1 MATLSTHVLDGA
13 DGGSKVGV
21 DVEVRHLDGTLTGV
35 STTDERGRA
44 EIAAE
49 LPSGRYRVIWH
60 LTGFIA
66 ELSAVVS
73 IEGDRHYHVP
83 VLASG
88 SSAVV
93 YLGV

>member
-1 MATLSTHVLDGA
+1 M
-13 DGGSKVGV
+13 
-21 DVEVRHLDGTLTGV
+21 EVHHLDGRLTAV
-35 STTDERGRA
+35 STTDDWGRA

-49 LPSGRYRVIWH
+49 LATGRYRVTWH
-60 LTGFIA
+60 LSGFIA

-73 IEGDRHYHVP
+73 IETDRHYHVP